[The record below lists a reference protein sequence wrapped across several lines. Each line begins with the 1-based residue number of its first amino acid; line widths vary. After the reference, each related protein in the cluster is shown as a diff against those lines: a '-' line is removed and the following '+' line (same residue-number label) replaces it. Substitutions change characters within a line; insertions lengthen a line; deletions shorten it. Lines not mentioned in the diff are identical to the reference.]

1 MWDPQNTQNSSSFM
15 EVTLHCMLVTC
26 SFLVLLRLQERAAQ
40 AEERSREE
48 RQRAQEAER
57 RLVTVDGEFVVAVTT
72 TSQ

>member
-1 MWDPQNTQNSSSFM
+1 
-15 EVTLHCMLVTC
+15 MLVTC